1 MRCFHTLLIHNLEL
15 TLNLSY
21 FSKSNLEK
29 PKSPISQVLVV
40 GGMVFEEMLGFMGS
54 MEEEGGGQAV
64 RITAVVTDDAQAP
77 QVLGESMSAEGVDQ
91 VVNEP

>member
-1 MRCFHTLLIHNLEL
+1 MVSISSRIL
-15 TLNLSY
+15 
-21 FSKSNLEK
+21 
-29 PKSPISQVLVV
+29 PITQVLVV

-54 MEEEGGGQAV
+54 MEEEGGGEAV

-77 QVLGESMSAEGVDQ
+77 QVLGKGMSAEGVDQ

>member
-1 MRCFHTLLIHNLEL
+1 
-15 TLNLSY
+15 
-21 FSKSNLEK
+21 
-29 PKSPISQVLVV
+29 
-40 GGMVFEEMLGFMGS
+40 MVFEEMSGFMGS

>member
-1 MRCFHTLLIHNLEL
+1 
-15 TLNLSY
+15 
-21 FSKSNLEK
+21 
-29 PKSPISQVLVV
+29 
-40 GGMVFEEMLGFMGS
+40 MVFEEMSGFMGS

-77 QVLGESMSAEGVDQ
+77 QVLGEGMSAEGVDQ

>member
-1 MRCFHTLLIHNLEL
+1 
-15 TLNLSY
+15 
-21 FSKSNLEK
+21 
-29 PKSPISQVLVV
+29 
-40 GGMVFEEMLGFMGS
+40 MVFEEMSGFMVS
-54 MEEEGGGQAV
+54 MEEEGGGEAV

>member
-1 MRCFHTLLIHNLEL
+1 MIHNLEL
-15 TLNLSY
+15 TLNFSY

-29 PKSPISQVLVV
+29 PKSPITQVLVV

-54 MEEEGGGQAV
+54 MEEERGGEAI
-64 RITAVVTDDAQAP
+64 RITAVVTDDAQAS
-77 QVLGESMSAEGVDQ
+77 QVLGEGMSAEGIDQ